1 MSMRRLEEKGQLRW
15 TRGAVAVG
23 AGALALMA
31 VWGATTAS
39 SQAKNLPCSN
49 SAKTHQYVIMCDED
63 GTPTWVSPK
72 QDFHVKRS
80 DSVLFVNPSEMWVT
94 VKVKDEPTKVFEDG
108 NEVVLAPHG
117 TVCMKIA
124 KGAPIKTGI
133 VLDVGYI
140 VPTATAAETM
150 TGTMATET
158 AQAAGGRPKPTPT
171 PTATPSP
178 STPPAG
184 TVKPL
189 AGPRMDIDN

>member
-1 MSMRRLEEKGQLRW
+1 MSMRRVEEKGLLRW

-39 SQAKNLPCSN
+39 GLAKNLPCSN
-49 SAKTHQYVIMCDED
+49 SAKTHQYVIMCDEN

-72 QDFHVKRS
+72 KDFHVKRNE
-80 DSVLFVNPSEMWVT
+80 SVLFVNPSEMWVT
-94 VKVKDEPTKVFEDG
+94 VKVNEPTQVFEEG
-108 NEVVLAPHG
+108 NEVVLEPHG
-117 TVCMKIA
+117 TACMKIA

-150 TGTMATET
+150 TGSMATESVKGT
-158 AQAAGGRPKPTPT
+158 GGGHTPTPT
-171 PTATPSP
+171 PTATPTT

-184 TVKPL
+184 TIKPL
-189 AGPRMDIDN
+189 AGPRMDVDG